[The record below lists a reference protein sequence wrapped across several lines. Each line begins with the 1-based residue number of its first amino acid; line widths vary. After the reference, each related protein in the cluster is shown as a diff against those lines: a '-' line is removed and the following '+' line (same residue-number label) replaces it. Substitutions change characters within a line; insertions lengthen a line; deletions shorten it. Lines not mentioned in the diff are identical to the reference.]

1 MNQVKLKVGQVIC
14 VKGTYDDIHKDLL
27 RFACSIARHEQEAFD
42 LMQDAWEKALH
53 VKELSTW
60 PYYKQ
65 KAWLYRVMKNAL
77 IDARRKQKRESSLSD
92 FDEPVFIA
100 SGFSAFETTELLQA
114 LPTKQREIVFKRYWV
129 GLSSNEIGAELN
141 LPASTVRYQ
150 LAQAI
155 QKLREQF

>member
-1 MNQVKLKVGQVIC
+1 MISVERTFNDLNN
-14 VKGTYDDIHKDLL
+14 DLL
-27 RFACSIARHEQEAFD
+27 RFSCSIARHEQEAFD
-42 LMQDAWEKALH
+42 LMQDAWEKSLH
-53 VKELSTW
+53 VNELSSW
-60 PYYKQ
+60 PYHKQ
-65 KAWLYRVMKNAL
+65 KAWFYRVMKNAL
-77 IDARRKQKRESSLSD
+77 IDTRRKQKRESALAD

-114 LPTKQREIVFKRYWV
+114 LPTKQREIVFKRYWI